1 MQKGK
6 CQEFNLKYKT
16 PPHASE
22 QMHDLSKVLRVTTTL
37 CVSADVD
44 ELVHVMLKKKT
55 TFIPQVL
62 LSYP

>member
-6 CQEFNLKYKT
+6 CQEFNLKYKI

-44 ELVHVMLKKKT
+44 ELVQVMLKKKT